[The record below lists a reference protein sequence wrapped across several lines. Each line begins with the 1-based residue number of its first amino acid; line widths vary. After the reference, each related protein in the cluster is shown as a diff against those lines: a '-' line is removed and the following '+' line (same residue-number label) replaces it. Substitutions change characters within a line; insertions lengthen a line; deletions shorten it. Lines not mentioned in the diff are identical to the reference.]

1 MSFFYTLLG
10 FLSYLKLVRSNNNKK
25 IFFFSESK
33 NYRNYLLNLIQIL
46 EKENNLSVIYLTSD
60 LNDLEKISN
69 KVIPIYIGT
78 GFFRVL
84 IFTFIKCEMVI
95 MTLTDLGN
103 HEIKRSKNCKNYVY
117 LFHSLVSTHKSYT
130 HRAFENY
137 DVILSNGEYQKREL
151 EICEKLFNFKKKK
164 IFNTGYL
171 YFENLFENKINHVS
185 NIDEKKILIALSWNK
200 NSKNL
205 FDNYAENITKRLI
218 DKKFNVILRTHPE
231 TLKRSNR
238 TLKNIKKN
246 FIKFDNFE
254 LNTDL
259 TNLRPLNDSS
269 LLITDNGG
277 MALEYFITQKKPV
290 LYINYSDKIHNDFF
304 EKIKLNALE
313 DEFKKDIGTSI
324 EIDQLDKLESFI
336 KEAKENFYQNTEKM
350 NNLILKN
357 ELVMKNQVQN
367 AKKVILRLLF
377 NN

>member
-1 MSFFYTLLG
+1 MSFFYALLG

-259 TNLRPLNDSS
+259 ANLRPLNDSS

-357 ELVMKNQVQN
+357 ELVMKNQAQN

>member
-1 MSFFYTLLG
+1 MSFFYALLG
-10 FLSYLKLVRSNNNKK
+10 FLSYLKLMRSNNNKK

-78 GFFRVL
+78 SFFRVL

-336 KEAKENFYQNTEKM
+336 KESKENFYQNTEKM

-357 ELVMKNQVQN
+357 ELVMKNQAQN

>member
-1 MSFFYTLLG
+1 MSFFYALLG
-10 FLSYLKLVRSNNNKK
+10 FLSYLKLMRSNNNKK

-78 GFFRVL
+78 SFFRVL

-259 TNLRPLNDSS
+259 ANLRPLNDSS

-336 KEAKENFYQNTEKM
+336 KESKENFYQNTEKM

>member
-1 MSFFYTLLG
+1 MSFFYALLG

-78 GFFRVL
+78 SFFRVL

-336 KEAKENFYQNTEKM
+336 KESKENFYQNTEKM

-357 ELVMKNQVQN
+357 ELVMKNQAQN

>member
-60 LNDLEKISN
+60 LDDLEKISN

-171 YFENLFENKINHVS
+171 YFENLFENKINHVN

-357 ELVMKNQVQN
+357 ELVMKNQAQN

>member
-60 LNDLEKISN
+60 LDDLEKISN

-151 EICEKLFNFKKKK
+151 EICEKLFDFKKKK

-171 YFENLFENKINHVS
+171 YFENLFENKINHVN

-357 ELVMKNQVQN
+357 ELVMKNQAQN

>member
-60 LNDLEKISN
+60 LDDLEKISN

-171 YFENLFENKINHVS
+171 YFENLFENKINHVN

-200 NSKNL
+200 NLKNL

-357 ELVMKNQVQN
+357 ELVMKNQAQN

>member
-1 MSFFYTLLG
+1 MSFVYALLG
-10 FLSYLKLVRSNNNKK
+10 FLSYLKLVRSNTNKK
-25 IFFFSESK
+25 VVFFSESK
-33 NYRNYLLNLIQIL
+33 NYRNYLLNLIKIL
-46 EKENNLSVIYLTSD
+46 DKENSLSVIYLTSD
-60 LNDLEKISN
+60 LKDLEKISN
-69 KVIPIYIGT
+69 KIIPIYIGA

-103 HEIKRSKNCKNYVY
+103 HEIKRSKNCKNYIY
-117 LFHSLVSTHKSYT
+117 LFHSLVSTHKGYT

-137 DVILSNGEYQKREL
+137 DVILSNGEYQKKEL

-171 YFENLFENKINHVS
+171 YFENLFESKIDHTN
-185 NIDEKKILIALSWNK
+185 NIDEKKVLIALSWNK
-200 NSKNL
+200 SSKNL
-205 FDNYAENITKRLI
+205 FDNYAENIIKRLI
-218 DKKFNVILRTHPE
+218 DKEFNAILRTHPE

-246 FIKFDNFE
+246 FLKFNNFK

-259 TNLRPLNDSS
+259 TDLRPMNDSS

-290 LYINYSDKIHNDFF
+290 LYINYSEKIHNEFF
-304 EKIKLNALE
+304 QKIKLNTVE
-313 DEFKKDIGTSI
+313 DEFKKDFGTSM
-324 EIDQLDKLESFI
+324 EIDELDKLDSFI
-336 KEAKENFYQNTEKM
+336 KKAKENFYQNKEKI

-357 ELVMKNQVQN
+357 EIVTKNQSQN
-367 AKKVILRLLF
+367 ARKVILELLF
-377 NN
+377 SN